1 MKRIRSKQPECNRL
15 AETIEILSN
24 PSLMRKL
31 RRSIREA
38 KQGKL
43 IPWERVKQTK
53 AALTTKLG
61 LNVYRKKERFK

>member
-1 MKRIRSKQPECNRL
+1 MRRIRLNE

-31 RRSIREA
+31 RQSIREA

-43 IPWERVKQTK
+43 IPWERAKQTK
-53 AALTTKLG
+53 AASTTKLG